1 MPPSNNDS
9 DDASV
14 ASGSGGG
21 GGGVGAAAAALAA
34 LGGTGGGG
42 GGTGNGIGATGG
54 TPGGVTFP
62 AGLGSYNTPM
72 YIQNLP
78 TPKTV
83 SVTPY
88 GNFLD
93 LSKKDKVF
101 REMVRADDD
110 HTALDMNVTNSK
122 AIVKLFQDK
131 AITYCW
137 MRYMRIPTT
146 GTGATGNVPGTTPGG
161 RPIYMAN
168 LGDFK
173 NLIEDFNHLTMDQV
187 MAFTSWFMGD
197 IGQALAVRPAN
208 DMKMKWLDVNAP
220 GNDGLVSCFKQECRT
235 VSYVLWHTIKN
246 HLSPASYKSLLVRK
260 KDFAYECTETGDVY
274 YDGYTLL
281 RMIYTVV
288 KPDVIVDIKDLQN
301 KMEKMTI
308 LSAGNDFHK
317 LSTSMEELQQEIN
330 AEKGE
335 DFLKDD
341 KLLSELFRAAE
352 ATTNEAFSLFV
363 RIAKTNWITGK
374 IRDKHVIVN
383 DLNVIYRN
391 MVAEGSW
398 KNVSSADSK
407 IIALTTELKQ
417 LKKKYAESKGTS
429 KPAGKSSGKAGQ
441 SKKEEGKNWRYT
453 KVGETTTCPETGAT
467 LKWCPHHG
475 KGAYMPSDHNHA
487 EWVEKKNK
495 RQAEYE
501 EKRAAKRVKFSSGSS
516 SANTTAAKPVKEE
529 KHPSKL
535 QLSTSLRQSLVT
547 HCSMTPSE
555 ADELVN
561 QAFQGDEKDGEL
573 KE

>member
-1 MPPSNNDS
+1 MPPSNNDL
-9 DDASV
+9 DDDSTGGSV
-14 ASGSGGG
+14 SVGGG
-21 GGGVGAAAAALAA
+21 STGAAAAASVAQ
-34 LGGTGGGG
+34 GGTGGGG
-42 GGTGNGIGATGG
+42 GGTGTGTGASGG
-54 TPGGVTFP
+54 TPGGVPFP
-62 AGLGSYNTPM
+62 AGLGSFNTPM

-101 REMVRADDD
+101 CEMVRADDD

-122 AIVKLFQDK
+122 AIVELFQDK

-137 MRYMRIPTT
+137 MRYMQIPTT
-146 GTGATGNVPGTTPGG
+146 GTGATGNAPGMTPGG
-161 RPIYMAN
+161 RPTYMAS

-173 NLIEDFNHLTMDQV
+173 NLIEDFNHLTIDQV

-197 IGQALAVRPAN
+197 IGQALVVRPAN
-208 DMKMKWLDVNAP
+208 DMKMRWLDVNAP
-220 GNDGLVSCFKQECRT
+220 GNNGLVSCFKQECRT

-246 HLSPASYKSLLVRK
+246 HLSSPSYKSLLVRK

-281 RMIYTVV
+281 RMIFTVV
-288 KPDVIVDIKDLQN
+288 KPDVIVDIKDLQT

-317 LSTSMEELQQEIN
+317 LSTAMEELQQEIN

-352 ATTNEAFSLFV
+352 ATTNEAFNLFV

-398 KNVSSADSK
+398 KNVSSVDSK

-417 LKKKYAESKGTS
+417 LKKKYAESNTS
-429 KPAGKSSGKAGQ
+429 KFNGKGGGKAGQ

-453 KVGETTTCPETGAT
+453 KVGDTTTCPETGAT

-487 EWVEKKNK
+487 EWVEKKKK
-495 RQAEYE
+495 RQVEYE
-501 EKRAAKRVKFSSGSS
+501 EKRASKRVKFLSGSS

-535 QLSTSLRQSLVT
+535 QLSSSLCQSLVT
-547 HCSMTPSE
+547 HCCMTPSE
-555 ADELVN
+555 ADELVT
-561 QAFQGDEKDGEL
+561 QAFKGDEDGEL